1 MKIQFRGQNFEI
13 PELMRNN
20 ISEKI
25 MALKH
30 LFVEK
35 VNIYITLIKFQK
47 NLKLEIVISTQNS
60 LRLKEE
66 IIENNLESA
75 LNILITRI
83 EKQFKKSQYVTS

>member
-13 PELMRNN
+13 SGLMRSN
-20 ISEKI
+20 ISAKI
-25 MALKH
+25 MTLKH

-47 NLKLEIVISTQNS
+47 NLKLEIVISNQNS

-83 EKQFKKSQYVTS
+83 EKQFKKSQYITS